1 MGSRIARQMKRGVK
15 TMKSPIMKVRR
26 EAVSTVNFE
35 GMNRLP
41 PVNGLREV
49 RGEIVPGMQ
58 NVWYEYVPAC

>member
-1 MGSRIARQMKRGVK
+1 
-15 TMKSPIMKVRR
+15 MKSPIMKVRR

-49 RGEIVPGMQ
+49 RGEIVPGTTASAGLPLRYGMSWQ
-58 NVWYEYVPAC
+58 SVRA